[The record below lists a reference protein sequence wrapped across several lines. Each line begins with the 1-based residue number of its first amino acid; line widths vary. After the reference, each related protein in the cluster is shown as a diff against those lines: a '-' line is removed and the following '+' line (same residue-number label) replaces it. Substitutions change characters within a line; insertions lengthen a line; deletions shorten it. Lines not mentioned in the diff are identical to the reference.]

1 MPDTMRE
8 IVPASEVRLPAASL
22 SLPAP
27 NRLSLRA
34 SSLLTLARDYWHASR
49 PRIVAMVLFTMTVTA
64 LVAAP
69 QPPAWPVLL
78 NALVG
83 AALVIVGAIA
93 LNQRL
98 EHASDAKMSRT
109 ASRPLPAG
117 RLSNRQMTVFGIV
130 TTSAGLLYL
139 AFLVNPMIVLL
150 AAVSWVIYVWIYTPS
165 KRFTPWQTAV
175 GAVAGAMPALLGA
188 AAADATF
195 SPLALTLF
203 GIVYFWQFPHAMAI
217 AWLYRDQFASA
228 EVKLPTVLDPSGRSA
243 GQLSLAG
250 AIALAPVS
258 LVPFF
263 VGVAGWG
270 YFSVMVLLA
279 ASYLVPSIRFLLRTD
294 DTTARRLLGVSFLY
308 LPAALLVAL
317 IWCA

>member
-1 MPDTMRE
+1 MPDTMSK
-8 IVPASEVRLPAASL
+8 IVPASEVQLPASSL
-22 SLPAP
+22 SLPVP
-27 NRLSLRA
+27 SRRSLRA
-34 SSLLTLARDYWHASR
+34 TSILTLARDYWLASR
-49 PRIVAMVLFTMTVTA
+49 PRIVVMVLFTMAVTA

-69 QPPAWPVLL
+69 QPPALPVLL
-78 NALVG
+78 HALLG
-83 AALVIVGAIA
+83 SALVIVGAIA

-98 EHASDAKMSRT
+98 EYASDAKMSRT
-109 ASRPLPAG
+109 ANRPLPSG
-117 RLSNRQMTVFGIV
+117 RLSNRQMTIFGIG
-130 TTSAGLLYL
+130 TTAAGLIYL
-139 AFLVNPMIVLL
+139 ALLVNLSIVVL

-175 GAVAGAMPALLGA
+175 GAVAGAMPTLLGA
-188 AAADATF
+188 AAADAAF

-263 VGVAGWG
+263 VGIASWG
-270 YFSVMVLLA
+270 YFSVMMLLA
-279 ASYLVPSIRFLLRTD
+279 LGYLIPSIRFRLRAD
-294 DTTARRLLGVSFLY
+294 DATARRLLRASILY

-317 IWCA
+317 IWCR